1 MTRYKKLGYVALNV
15 TDVNKSAQFYRDI
28 VGLELVELVPNK
40 IAFFRCSHDHH
51 NLVLYPSQ
59 HPGLKRVAFEVE
71 DENQLDIAIDRI
83 TKAGVNWLEVDDA
96 EVKSLHQSRTI
107 RFTEPTSVVTF
118 ELYSDIE
125 QFEVP
130 FTSKP
135 INSKPVNITQLGHA
149 VLEVEDQDFD
159 DLYKFLTETLNFKI
173 SDVSGDQIGW
183 AWLRAFPNPL
193 HHSFAINRGK
203 ERKLNHISFQ
213 IEAIDDL
220 GISQKRLV
228 ENNVPIVFGPGRHA
242 PSGSLFLYY
251 LDPDGLTLEYSQ
263 GMEEFPEE
271 DPRQPRILQPT
282 LETLDMWGGTPDPR
296 FGSIGKIG

>member
-1 MTRYKKLGYVALNV
+1 MIRYKKLGYVALNV
-15 TDVNKSAQFYRDI
+15 TNVNKSAEFYRDI
-28 VGLELVELVPNK
+28 VGLELVELVPNE
-40 IAFFRCSHDHH
+40 IAYFRCSYDHH
-51 NLVLYPSQ
+51 NLVLYPAQ
-59 HPGLKRVAFEVE
+59 QPGLKRVAFEVE
-71 DENQLDIAIDRI
+71 DANQLELAIDRI
-83 TKAGVNWLEVDDA
+83 SKAGLKWQEVDDL
-96 EVKSLHQSRTI
+96 EIKTLHQSRTV
-107 RFTEPTSVVTF
+107 RFSEPKSGVTF
-118 ELYSDIE
+118 ELYDGIK
-125 QFEVP
+125 QFETP

-149 VLEVEDQDFD
+149 VLEVEDKDFD
-159 DLYKFLTETLNFKI
+159 GILQFLTEIMNFKI

-203 ERKLNHISFQ
+203 EQKLNHISFQ

-220 GISQKRLV
+220 GISQKRLI

-271 DPRQPRILQPT
+271 DPRNPRVLQPT
-282 LETLDMWGGTPDPR
+282 LETLDVWGGTPDPR
-296 FGSIGKIG
+296 FGSVGKIG